1 VEFIQHVNTR
11 AEVIARDIPALEQNL
26 KTEYPA
32 AAQRYRTALST
43 GKTSSGETV
52 TPEMRKS
59 FEVALGLYQFFLSD
73 MTSTPIVPGTLVVQ
87 DGLTLYRGERTIV
100 IKYLGRGNTAGD
112 LIVHL
117 PRERIVATGDLVV
130 HPVPFAFFSHLG
142 DWPGTLRAL
151 KQIDATRILPGHGE
165 VQTDWTYV
173 DKLIPLI
180 ESTWGQVQ
188 RAVAGGADLE
198 ATFKAV
204 TIDGFRK
211 DFAGARSPTAL
222 DRLFLRPAVEAAFK
236 ELQPDSTR
244 QE

>member
-151 KQIDATRILPGHGE
+151 KQIEDEHKKILDVSDPSITPIPPPGSLRG
-165 VQTDWTYV
+165 TG
-173 DKLIPLI
+173 P
-180 ESTWGQVQ
+180 SGRQ
-188 RAVAGGADLE
+188 REPAQP
-198 ATFKAV
+198 
-204 TIDGFRK
+204 RRSWPRRRW
-211 DFAGARSPTAL
+211 AGA
-222 DRLFLRPAVEAAFK
+222 AAP
-236 ELQPDSTR
+236 L
-244 QE
+244 